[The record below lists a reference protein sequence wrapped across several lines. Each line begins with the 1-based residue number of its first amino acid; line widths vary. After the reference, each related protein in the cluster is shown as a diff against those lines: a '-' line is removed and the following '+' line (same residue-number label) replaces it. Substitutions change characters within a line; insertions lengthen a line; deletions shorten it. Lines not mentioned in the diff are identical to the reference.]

1 MSQAIQKLPKGVISA
16 GGTKMLYS
24 VTKAGKIKLHRDLA
38 KWKMKTIGKGH
49 SLYYDEAQSPS
60 EARAEKEFKSVIS
73 RCTKELSLDSECAL
87 AVKDM
92 RKQEYLDHLADI

>member
-1 MSQAIQKLPKGVISA
+1 MRSVQKLPKGVIDA
-16 GGTKMLYS
+16 GGSKMLYS
-24 VTKAGKIKLHRDLA
+24 VTKDGKIKLHRDLA
-38 KWKMKTIGKGH
+38 KWKMKTVNKSH
-49 SLYYDEAQSPS
+49 ALYYDEAQSPK